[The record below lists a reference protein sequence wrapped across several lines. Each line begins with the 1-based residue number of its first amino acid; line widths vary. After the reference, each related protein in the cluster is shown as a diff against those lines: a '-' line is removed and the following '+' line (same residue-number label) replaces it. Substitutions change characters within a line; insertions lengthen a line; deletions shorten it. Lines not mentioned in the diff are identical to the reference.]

1 MYVYETQEKYIKE
14 VVRIELLKNYIVYMH
29 ENPTNQKKYI
39 GITNTSPKE
48 RWNNGLGY
56 KYNTKFYSDIKKY
69 GWDYFRHEI
78 LFTGLTY
85 VEAKQT
91 EDELIHKYDTV
102 NMGYNNTYSGLSAQ
116 SNFNYFDFKIINE
129 VNIEY
134 TIDNDYFIRVPNRFL
149 REDLSTQY
157 GLNRIF
163 LIVWIIIDRHRTLE
177 DKSYL
182 IIGEILDLCGYRRT
196 RHHPKIVKEI
206 IKCLLFLDINKF
218 IQLDFIDIYNVPY
231 EMAITLKIIST
242 VFDPLDNF
250 TKIYNQEMDS
260 ILWSHIN
267 EKYITDKETP
277 LRENVLIVYL
287 YIKSFI
293 WEKSENYISYNYPTA
308 FWGSIDGM
316 AKDLKMAKK
325 TILNCIDYLIA
336 PTNDNDSLLI
346 KHETGYIPQEDNKP
360 PKQAPNIYVLN
371 KEGYEKEIQWALNK
385 MMEIYKVD
393 HFIKRNN

>member
-1 MYVYETQEKYIKE
+1 M
-14 VVRIELLKNYIVYMH
+14 VYMH

-56 KYNTKFYSDIKKY
+56 KYNTKFYADIKKY
-69 GWDYFRHEI
+69 GWAFFRHEI
-78 LFTGLTY
+78 LFTELTY
-85 VEAKQT
+85 VEAKQI

-102 NMGYNNTYSGLSAQ
+102 NMGYNNTYSGLSAK

-134 TIDNDYFIRVPNRFL
+134 TIDNDYFIRVPNKFL
-149 REDLSTQY
+149 REDLFTQY

-163 LIVWIIIDRHRTLE
+163 LIVWIVIDRHRTLE

-182 IIGEILDLCGYRRT
+182 TIGEILDLCGYRKT
-196 RHHPKIVKEI
+196 RHHPKIVREI

-231 EMAITLKIIST
+231 EMAITLKIIPP

-267 EKYITDKETP
+267 EKYLADKETP

-308 FWGSIDGM
+308 FWGSIDAM

-325 TILNCIDYLIA
+325 TILNCIYYLIT
-336 PTNDNDSLLI
+336 PTNNNDPLLV